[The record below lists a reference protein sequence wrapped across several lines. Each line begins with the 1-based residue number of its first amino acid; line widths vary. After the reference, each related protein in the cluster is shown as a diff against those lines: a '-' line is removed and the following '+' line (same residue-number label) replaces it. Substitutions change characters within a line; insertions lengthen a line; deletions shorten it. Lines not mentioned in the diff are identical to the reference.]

1 MSLFGDLPPAAVKK
15 TDGAKAK
22 KEEELD
28 ATLMA
33 LNQKSC
39 MKVDTDKE
47 EDDVDE
53 ADEADEG
60 ESEAQAEE
68 ELERP
73 VKRVKFEADVQ
84 ASRQA
89 AASSGGDDDL
99 ILGALRRIASH
110 ISNPT
115 KFDKANVLLRK
126 VMESAE
132 SLDSG
137 LHSTQLFET
146 IRAAFSRPA
155 MVADAVNRRDFM
167 KLVASISAL
176 VEKQE
181 AFFSKAELAHLDV
194 YRLMGHVQGE
204 LGTDDSF
211 QFAKSL
217 AKLKEEVDD
226 LQEATEED
234 SQALTRLSSEES
246 GPSSCWQAAG
256 CAQPTP
262 DPLGEVRSSA
272 WSTVEVSCMKREALL
287 SITEL
292 TLKHVHHKMAW
303 SRTGIELLVEHMH
316 TRKAVFCW
324 GSQQARVEEL
334 MGWVRQER
342 WQRKRGPS
350 AKEINRDS
358 SAFDRD
364 RKAWGEQGWISKN
377 GKVGAGGDAKASG
390 WLG

>member
-15 TDGAKAK
+15 SDGAKAK
-22 KEEELD
+22 EEEEELD

-39 MKVDTDKE
+39 MKVDADKE
-47 EDDVDE
+47 EDDANDE
-53 ADEADEG
+53 ADEADEV
-60 ESEAQAEE
+60 ESEAHAEE

-73 VKRVKFEADVQ
+73 LKRVKFEASQ
-84 ASRQA
+84 QA
-89 AASSGGDDDL
+89 AAVASGGDDQ
-99 ILGALRRIASH
+99 ILVALRRIASH

-126 VMESAE
+126 VMDSAE

-137 LHSTQLFET
+137 LHSIQLFET

-167 KLVASISAL
+167 KLVTSISAL
-176 VEKQE
+176 VEKKE
-181 AFFSKAELAHLDV
+181 AFFTKSELAHLDV

-246 GPSSCWQAAG
+246 GPSCWQAAG
-256 CAQPTP
+256 SAQPSS
-262 DPLGEVRSSA
+262 DPLGEKKMSA
-272 WSTVEVSCMKREALL
+272 WSAVEVSCMKREALL

-292 TLKHVHHKMAW
+292 TLKPVHHKTAW

-316 TRKAVFCW
+316 SRKAVFCR
-324 GSQQARVEEL
+324 GSQQDRVEEL

-342 WQRKRGPS
+342 GLRKKGPS

-364 RKAWGEQGWISKN
+364 RKVWGEQGWISKN